1 MVHMAWETTRNTD
14 CVFVFLTQAVRS
26 LKLMEWVGPEAQGEE
41 ALKNKDNVVAP
52 KPPENQDLPRLHL
65 ISLINLF
72 PKKA

>member
-1 MVHMAWETTRNTD
+1 
-14 CVFVFLTQAVRS
+14 
-26 LKLMEWVGPEAQGEE
+26 MEWVGPEAQGEE